1 MEPRSFQPMKRVV
14 VIGTSCSGKT
24 TFASQLADKL
34 AITHTELDV
43 LHWLPDWQ
51 MRPLEEFRSL
61 VAEVAVQDRWVID
74 GNYGKVRDIIW
85 PRATH
90 LVWLNYPFRTIFSRA
105 ISRTL
110 RRVVN
115 REELFAGNRESLSRA
130 LFNTESIVWWVL
142 RTYKRRRREYPQ
154 LFQMP
159 QNKHLEI
166 IELKNQIEADRF
178 VTGIQPGHG
187 PLSH

>member
-1 MEPRSFQPMKRVV
+1 MELRSFQPMIRVV

-24 TFASQLADKL
+24 TFASQLADQL

-43 LHWLPDWQ
+43 LHWFPDWQ
-51 MRPLEEFRSL
+51 MRPIEEFRSL
-61 VAEVAVQDRWVID
+61 VAEVVEQDRWVID
-74 GNYGKVRDIIW
+74 GNYGKVRDVVW

-90 LVWLNYPFRTIFSRA
+90 LVWLNYPFRTVFSRA
-105 ISRTL
+105 LSRTL
-110 RRVVN
+110 RRVVTG
-115 REELFAGNRESLSRA
+115 EELFAGNRESLSRA

-178 VTGIQPGHG
+178 ITSIQPGNE
-187 PLSH
+187 PVS

>member
-1 MEPRSFQPMKRVV
+1 MKRVV

-24 TFASQLADKL
+24 TFASQLANKL
-34 AITHTELDV
+34 AIAHTELDV
-43 LHWLPDWQ
+43 LHWLPDWEMQ
-51 MRPLEEFRSL
+51 PLEESRSL

-74 GNYGKVRDIIW
+74 GNYGKVRDIVW
-85 PRATH
+85 SRATH
-90 LVWLNYPFRTIFSRA
+90 LVWLNYPFRTIFSGA

-110 RRVVN
+110 RRVVT

-130 LFNTESIVWWVL
+130 LFNTESIIWWVL

-159 QNKHLEI
+159 QNTHLEI

-178 VTGIQPGHG
+178 ITDIQPGHG
-187 PLSH
+187 PISY

>member
-1 MEPRSFQPMKRVV
+1 MEPRSFQHMKRVV

-34 AITHTELDV
+34 AIAHTELDV
-43 LHWLPDWQ
+43 LHWLPDWEMQ
-51 MRPLEEFRSL
+51 SLEEFRSL

-74 GNYGKVRDIIW
+74 GNYGKVRDVIW
-85 PRATH
+85 PRVTH
-90 LVWLNYPFRTIFSRA
+90 LVWLNYPFWTIFSRA
-105 ISRTL
+105 ISRTS
-110 RRVVN
+110 RRVVT

-166 IELKNQIEADRF
+166 IELKNQIEADQF
-178 VTGIQPGHG
+178 IAGIQPSHG
-187 PLSH
+187 LKSF

>member
-1 MEPRSFQPMKRVV
+1 MEPRSFQSRQRVV

-34 AITHTELDV
+34 AIAHTELDV

-51 MRPLEEFRSL
+51 MRPIEEFRSL
-61 VAEVAVQDRWVID
+61 VAEVAEQDRWVID
-74 GNYGKVRDIIW
+74 GNYGKVRDIVW

-90 LVWLNYPFRTIFSRA
+90 LIWLNYPFWTIFSRA
-105 ISRTL
+105 LRRTL
-110 RRVVN
+110 RRVIS
-115 REELFAGNRESLSRA
+115 REELFAGNRESLYRA
-130 LFNTESIVWWVL
+130 LFNPESIVWWVL

-159 QNKHLEI
+159 QNTHLEI
-166 IELKNQIEADRF
+166 IELKDQIKADQF
-178 VTGIQPGHG
+178 IAGIQDG
-187 PLSH
+187 

>member
-1 MEPRSFQPMKRVV
+1 MERVV

-34 AITHTELDV
+34 AIAHTELDV

-51 MRPLEEFRSL
+51 MRQLEEFRSL

-105 ISRTL
+105 LRRTL
-110 RRVVN
+110 RRVVT

-130 LFNTESIVWWVL
+130 LFNTDSIVWWVL
-142 RTYKRRRREYPQ
+142 QTYKRRRREYPQ

-178 VTGIQPGHG
+178 ITGIQPGHG
-187 PLSH
+187 PLSN

>member
-1 MEPRSFQPMKRVV
+1 MITKLFQPMKRVV

-24 TFASQLADKL
+24 TFASQLADEL
-34 AITHTELDV
+34 AIAHTELDV

-51 MRPLEEFRSL
+51 MRPIEEFRLL
-61 VAEVAVQDRWVID
+61 VAEVAAQDRWVID
-74 GNYGKVRDIIW
+74 GNYSKVRDIIW

-105 ISRTL
+105 LSRTL
-110 RRVVN
+110 SRVVT
-115 REELFAGNRESLSRA
+115 REELFSGNRESLSRA
-130 LFNTESIVWWVL
+130 LFNQDSIVWWVL

-154 LFQMP
+154 LFQLP

-166 IELKNQIEADRF
+166 VELKYQIEADRF
-178 VTGIQPGHG
+178 IASIQDG
-187 PLSH
+187 

>member
-1 MEPRSFQPMKRVV
+1 MEPRSIQPMKRVV

-34 AITHTELDV
+34 VIAPTELDV
-43 LHWLPDWQ
+43 LNWLPDWEVQ
-51 MRPLEEFRSL
+51 PLEEFRSL
-61 VAEVAVQDRWVID
+61 VAEIVAQDLWVID
-74 GNYGKVRDIIW
+74 GNYSKVRDIIW

-90 LVWLNYPFRTIFSRA
+90 LVWLNYSFWTVFSRA
-105 ISRTL
+105 LSRTS
-110 RRVVN
+110 RRVIS

-130 LFNTESIVWWVL
+130 LFNPESIVWWVL

-154 LFQMP
+154 LFQLP

-178 VTGIQPGHG
+178 FSGIQPGHG
-187 PLSH
+187 SISY